1 MNMKKMI
8 LLVLT
13 AFFFF
18 AKSHAQQKRERFDP
32 LNDKRVMNGY
42 TVRLIPAIG
51 GGFGY
56 DILENNKIV
65 LHQYRSPMPFFPKGV
80 AKKEDAYKLADWAI
94 GDYKAH
100 GHWSNMVP
108 PHVARELKIETH

>member
-1 MNMKKMI
+1 MKKMI
-8 LLVLT
+8 LLILP
-13 AFFFF
+13 ALLFF

-32 LNDKRVMNGY
+32 LDDKRIINGY

-56 DILENNKIV
+56 DILENNKIM
-65 LHQYRSPMPFFPKGV
+65 LHQYRNPMPFSPKEI
-80 AKKEDAYKLADWAI
+80 AKKEDAYKLAEWAI

-100 GHWSNMVP
+100 RHWSNMVP